1 MLVKEIMKKLILL
14 VLVLIVSS
22 LFYIREPF
30 FNQAPKSEIVKN
42 IKELYYRKL
51 NRYPSKQEYDQHITA
66 LEQNKYTVHQL
77 EQWI

>member
-14 VLVLIVSS
+14 ILVLFAST

-30 FNQAPKSEIVKN
+30 FNKPSKSEIVKRL
-42 IKELYYRKL
+42 KEMYMRKL

-66 LEQNKYTVHQL
+66 LEQNKYTVYEL

>member
-30 FNQAPKSEIVKN
+30 FNQASKPELIKRL
-42 IKELYYRKL
+42 KELYMRKL
-51 NRYPSKQEYDQHITA
+51 NRYPSKEEYDTHITA